1 MNHGEFA
8 TPRAR
13 ARGAKDYQRV
23 TESEQ
28 AEGGRAA
35 APMRPEGGEREPEGG
50 EREIVVLVGLMG
62 AGKSSIGRRLATRLD
77 LPFLDADTE
86 IEAAAGCTIPEF
98 FKLHGEAAFRDGERR
113 VIARL
118 LEGPPCVLAT
128 GGGAFMDAET
138 RARIARSGISVWL
151 RADLETLVRRTSRRE
166 DRPLLAT
173 GDVQATLARL
183 MGERYPVYEQADIVV
198 DSDDG
203 PPEATVDRVVAALAA
218 FRRPEDAA
226 ADDNEDDD

>member
-1 MNHGEFA
+1 MRTNHGEFA
-8 TPRAR
+8 APRAR
-13 ARGAKDYQRV
+13 ARGTKDYQRV

-28 AEGGRAA
+28 AAGGRAA
-35 APMRPEGGEREPEGG
+35 ATTRPEAG

-62 AGKSSIGRRLATRLD
+62 AGKSSIGRRLAARLD

-86 IEAAAGCTIPEF
+86 IETAAGCTIPEF

-138 RARIARSGISVWL
+138 RAHIARSGISVWL

-166 DRPLLAT
+166 ERPLLAT
-173 GDVQATLARL
+173 GDARATLARL
-183 MGERYPVYEQADIVV
+183 MDERYPVYEQADIVV

-203 PPEATVDRVVAALAA
+203 PPEATVDRVIDALAH
-218 FRRPEDAA
+218 FRTGNGPAEG
-226 ADDNEDDD
+226 NWDDD